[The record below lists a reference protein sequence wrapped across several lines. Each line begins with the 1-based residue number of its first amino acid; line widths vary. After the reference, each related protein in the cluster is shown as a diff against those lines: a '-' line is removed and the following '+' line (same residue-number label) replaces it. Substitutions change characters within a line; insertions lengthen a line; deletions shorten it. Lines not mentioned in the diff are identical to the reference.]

1 LATEITPAMATKPKS
16 PKIRAKLTDGYL
28 ETLAAFR
35 EGGDTRT
42 QEQMNKDREAR
53 KKDPRHT
60 VHNTPHETKVIWD
73 TNVRQLRVTIGK
85 HRTTFSYFQQHR
97 QHGKRSST
105 VEVLGHWPAMNVD
118 DARKEAQKIAGRNA
132 SGRIAP
138 GKRKA
143 VKFSEAFAE
152 YLSHLE
158 AKAANKGKPP
168 RWHGRVVS
176 LGNVL
181 LPEFGKWPLADLSH
195 SPAAVRDFHARM
207 TKENGPV
214 SANRA
219 MQVLRAAYK
228 HASKLNRSLPPALP
242 TSAVLWNVERP
253 AQKGL
258 LDFDAWTKAWRAI
271 ELPSRRAFVLCNLL
285 TGARRGE
292 LARVTREHIDLKKRT
307 LTFRNAKG
315 GRDYVVP
322 LSSPIVR
329 CLRHVDGF
337 ESAWH
342 NPVRDGLPAYGHALR
357 HAYASTARGLGVDP
371 LLVKILMGH
380 SLGSSDVTEV
390 YMSSEMLRVPLRA
403 AQRRISAELLK
414 LLGLGAA
421 QY

>member
-1 LATEITPAMATKPKS
+1 MVPKSKS

-28 ETLAAFR
+28 ETLGDFRGEAAY
-35 EGGDTRT
+35 
-42 QEQMNKDREAR
+42 
-53 KKDPRHT
+53 
-60 VHNTPHETKVIWD
+60 VVWD
-73 TNVRQLRVTIGK
+73 TQVRQLRVTVGK

-97 QHGKRSST
+97 QHGKRSAT
-105 VEVLGHWPAMNVD
+105 VVALGHWPSLRVD
-118 DARKEAQKIAGRNA
+118 EARKEAEKIAGRVA
-132 SGRIAP
+132 AGRITP

-143 VKFSEAFAE
+143 VKFAEAFAE

-158 AKAANKGKPP
+158 TKATNKGKPP
-168 RWHGRVVS
+168 RWHGRVIS

-181 LPEFGKWPLADLSH
+181 LPEFGKWPLSDLSH
-195 SPAAVRDFHARM
+195 SPAVVRDFHKRM

-219 MQVLRAAYK
+219 LQVLRAAYK

-242 TSAVLWNVERP
+242 TSAVQWNVERP
-253 AQKGL
+253 AQKGVA
-258 LDFDAWTKAWRAI
+258 DFAAWAKAWKQI

-292 LARVTREHIDLKKRT
+292 LARVTRHDIDLKRRT

-322 LSSPIVR
+322 LSGPIAQ
-329 CLRHVDGF
+329 CLRHVEDF
-337 ESAWH
+337 ASAWH

-357 HAYASTARGLGVDP
+357 HAYATTARALGVDP
-371 LLVKILMGH
+371 LLVKILLGH

-403 AQRRISAELLK
+403 AQRRISAELMQRLA
-414 LLGLGAA
+414 LTASTVGL
-421 QY
+421 